1 VNKKYSVIRVLSA
14 YWVAVIAVLSIGL
27 VFVPSNTSAQ
37 MQRAPVSGESGDL
50 EEAYRLNE
58 EALKLY
64 QQGKYNQAESLYKR
78 SLEIGEKAL
87 GSNHPDVA
95 TSLNNLAGLYYSQ
108 GNYSAAE
115 PLYKR
120 SLSIREKALGS
131 NHPDVATSLNN
142 LAGLYYSQGNYSAAE
157 PLYKRSLSIKEKA
170 LGSNHPDVA
179 GSLNNLALLYSDQGN
194 YSAAEPLLKRSLSIK
209 EKALGA
215 NHPSVALS
223 LNNLAL
229 LYSDQ
234 GNYSAA
240 EPLLKRS
247 LDIYEKALGSNHP
260 NVASSLNNLAE
271 LYRTQGNYSAAE
283 PLLKRSLS
291 IREKALG
298 SNHPDVAGSLNN
310 LALLYV
316 DQGNYSAAEPLYKR
330 SLDIVEKALGSNHP
344 YVATSLNN
352 LANLYRD
359 QGNYSA
365 AEPLYKRSL
374 DIVEKALGSNHPSV
388 ATSLSGLAQ
397 LYLSQ
402 GNYSAAEPLY
412 KRSLDIYEKALG
424 SNHPDVANSLNNL
437 AGLYLSQGNYSAAEP
452 LYKRSLDIWEKAL
465 GSNHPDVATSLNNLA
480 GLYQALGDIP
490 KTIEHFTR
498 GLAVEDK
505 NIKLIFA
512 VGNEKRKQDYARTF
526 TGRTD
531 FITSL
536 AINKG
541 KDNQSVKDLALTTV
555 LQRKG
560 LVLDAVTDSIKILQ
574 SQEKDPEVKKLIK
587 DWYQLSTK
595 LSNAVN
601 TGKNDQTSLENL
613 ENQKQELEEKISTKS
628 ATFREAVNSVNLAS
642 VQSKI
647 PIDGALVEIVQYK
660 PFNNKAKKDSEN
672 WGQPRYA
679 AAVLRNQGQAQW
691 VDLGDGSD
699 IDKQASSFHNSL
711 SDYKKPYKK
720 VGNLA
725 YQKLMKP
732 IIPLLGNVKHI
743 LISPDGQLTQIPFEA
758 LIDDQGKF
766 LVEKY
771 QFSYLATGRD
781 LVKVANSNNQTSP
794 PLLIGG
800 VDYSNLG
807 TIPKNRT
814 IASSRGSNKRSADL
828 VSLKFDYLPGT
839 LAEVN
844 AIKGFLPNSQ
854 ILSGTDA
861 SEEAIKQVM
870 APSILH
876 LATHGFFLENKT
888 PDTTP
893 PTLDGRD
900 DKKPVGLNVE
910 NPFLR
915 SGIILAGFNK
925 RNESKGD
932 RDDGVLTAQEFT
944 GINLRGTKL
953 VVLSACETGK
963 GDIRV
968 GEGVYGLRRALTIA
982 GAESQ
987 VISLWSVADEQTKDL
1002 MVKFYKNL
1010 NAGMG
1015 RHEALRQAQLDFI
1028 KDPNTTR
1035 PYFWAAFIPSGN
1047 WSPLGK

>member
-14 YWVAVIAVLSIGL
+14 YWVAVIAVVSTGFT
-27 VFVPSNTSAQ
+27 FVPLNTLAQ
-37 MQRAPVSGESGDL
+37 TQMAPVPGQSGDL
-50 EEAYRLNE
+50 EEAKRLNE
-58 EALKLY
+58 EAIKLY
-64 QQGKYNQAESLYKR
+64 QQGKYNE
-78 SLEIGEKAL
+78 
-87 GSNHPDVA
+87 
-95 TSLNNLAGLYYSQ
+95 
-108 GNYSAAE
+108 AE

-131 NHPDVATSLNN
+131 NHPDVAASLNN

-157 PLYKRSLSIKEKA
+157 PLLKRSLSIYEKA

-179 GSLNNLALLYSDQGN
+179 TSLNNLAALYRTQGN
-194 YSAAEPLLKRSLSIK
+194 YSAAEPLYKRSLS
-209 EKALGA
+209 
-215 NHPSVALS
+215 
-223 LNNLAL
+223 
-229 LYSDQ
+229 
-234 GNYSAA
+234 
-240 EPLLKRS
+240 
-247 LDIYEKALGSNHP
+247 IYEKALGSNHP
-260 NVASSLNNLAE
+260 DVALSLNNLAE

-283 PLLKRSLS
+283 PLYKRSLS
-291 IREKALG
+291 IYEKALG
-298 SNHPDVAGSLNN
+298 SNHPDVAQSLNN
-310 LALLYV
+310 LAQLYRT
-316 DQGNYSAAEPLYKR
+316 QGNYSAAEPLLKR
-330 SLDIVEKALGSNHP
+330 SLSIYEKALGSNHP
-344 YVATSLNN
+344 DVAQSLNN
-352 LANLYRD
+352 LAALY
-359 QGNYSA
+359 S
-365 AEPLYKRSL
+365 
-374 DIVEKALGSNHPSV
+374 
-388 ATSLSGLAQ
+388 
-397 LYLSQ
+397 SQ

-412 KRSLDIYEKALG
+412 KRSLSIY
-424 SNHPDVANSLNNL
+424 
-437 AGLYLSQGNYSAAEP
+437 
-452 LYKRSLDIWEKAL
+452 EKAL

-480 GLYQALGDIP
+480 ALYDSQGNYSTAEPLYKRSLSITEKALGSNHPNVALSLNNLAGLYSSQGNYSAAEPLLKRSLSITEKALGSNHPNVALSLNNLAGLYSSQGNYSAAEPLYKRSLSIYEKALGSNHPDVATSLNNLAELYRTQGNYSAAEPLYKRSLSIDKKALGSNHPSVATSLNNLALLYEALGDIP
-490 KTIEHFTR
+490 KTIEYSTR

-526 TGRTD
+526 TGATYR
-531 FITSL
+531 IISL

-541 KDNQSVKDLALTTV
+541 KDNQSAKDLALTTV

-560 LVLDAVTDSIKILQ
+560 LVLDAVTDSIQILQ
-574 SQEKDPEVKKLIK
+574 TQEKDPEVKKLIE
-587 DWYQLSTK
+587 DWRQLSSQ

-601 TGKNDQTSLENL
+601 TGKNDQASLQQL
-613 ENQKQELEEKISTKS
+613 ENQRQELEEKITTKS
-628 ATFREAVNSVNLAS
+628 ATFREAVNSVTLTD
-642 VQSKI
+642 VQKKI

-660 PFNNKAKKDSEN
+660 PFNIKAKKDSEN

-691 VDLGDGSD
+691 VDLGDAKE
-699 IDKQASSFHNSL
+699 IDKQAFSFHDSL
-711 SDYKKPYKK
+711 SKDRKADKK
-720 VGNLA
+720 VGNEA
-725 YQKLMKP
+725 YQKLMQP
-732 IIPLLGNVKHI
+732 IIPLLGDAKHI

-758 LIDDQGKF
+758 LRDDQGKF

-807 TIPKNRT
+807 TIPKNT
-814 IASSRGSNKRSADL
+814 TTASTRVSNKRSVDL
-828 VSLKFDYLPGT
+828 GSLEFGYLEGT
-839 LAEVN
+839 LTEVQ

-854 ILSGTDA
+854 VLSGTQA

-876 LATHGFFLENKT
+876 LATHGFFLPNKKQDIK

-893 PTLDGRD
+893 TVDG
-900 DKKPVGLNVE
+900 KKPVDLNVE

-925 RNESKGD
+925 RNQLND

-944 GINLRGTKL
+944 AINLRGTKL

-963 GDIRV
+963 GDILA
-968 GEGVYGLRRALTIA
+968 GDGVYGLRRALTIA

-987 VISLWSVADEQTKDL
+987 VISLWNVNDEKTKDL
-1002 MVKFYKNL
+1002 MVKYYKNL
-1010 NAGMG
+1010 KAGMG

>member
-14 YWVAVIAVLSIGL
+14 YWVAVIAVLSTGL

-37 MQRAPVSGESGDL
+37 MQRVPVSGQSGDL
-50 EEAYRLNE
+50 EEAKRLNQ
-58 EALKLY
+58 EAIKLY
-64 QQGKYNQAESLYKR
+64 EQGKYNEAEPLAKRSLDIFEKALGPNHPDVATSLNNLAQLYYSQGNYSAAEPLYKR
-78 SLEIGEKAL
+78 SLDITEKAL

-95 TSLNNLAGLYYSQ
+95 TSLNNLAQLYYSQ

-115 PLYKR
+115 PLFKRSLDITEKALGSNHPDVATSLNNLAQLYYSQGNYSAAEPLFKR

-142 LAGLYYSQGNYSAAE
+142 LASLY
-157 PLYKRSLSIKEKA
+157 
-170 LGSNHPDVA
+170 D
-179 GSLNNLALLYSDQGN
+179 DQGN
-194 YSAAEPLLKRSLSIK
+194 YSAAELLF
-209 EKALGA
+209 
-215 NHPSVALS
+215 
-223 LNNLAL
+223 
-229 LYSDQ
+229 
-234 GNYSAA
+234 
-240 EPLLKRS
+240 KRS

-260 NVASSLNNLAE
+260 LVASSLNNLAS
-271 LYRTQGNYSAAE
+271 LY
-283 PLLKRSLS
+283 
-291 IREKALG
+291 
-298 SNHPDVAGSLNN
+298 D
-310 LALLYV
+310 

-330 SLDIVEKALGSNHP
+330 SLEIK
-344 YVATSLNN
+344 
-352 LANLYRD
+352 
-359 QGNYSA
+359 
-365 AEPLYKRSL
+365 
-374 DIVEKALGSNHPSV
+374 EKALGSNHPSV
-388 ATSLSGLAQ
+388 ATSL
-397 LYLSQ
+397 
-402 GNYSAAEPLY
+402 
-412 KRSLDIYEKALG
+412 
-424 SNHPDVANSLNNL
+424 NNL
-437 AGLYLSQGNYSAAEP
+437 ALLYKTQGNYSAAEP

-465 GSNHPDVATSLNNLA
+465 GSNHPLVATSLNNLA
-480 GLYQALGDIP
+480 QLYEALGDIP
-490 KTIEHFTR
+490 KTIEYSTR
-498 GLAVEDK
+498 NLAVEDK

-526 TGRTD
+526 TGTTYG
-531 FITSL
+531 IISL

-560 LVLDAVTDSIKILQ
+560 LVLDAVTDSIQILL
-574 SQEKDPEVKKLIK
+574 SQEKDPEVRKLIE
-587 DWYQLSTK
+587 DWRQLSTK

-601 TGKNDQTSLENL
+601 TGKNDKASLQNL
-613 ENQKQELEEKISTKS
+613 ENQRQELEEKISTKS
-628 ATFREAVNSVNLAS
+628 ATFREAVNSVTLAS

-647 PIDGALVEIVQYK
+647 PVDGALVEIVQYR
-660 PFNNKAKKDSEN
+660 PFNNKAKKDSEK

-679 AAVLRNQGQAQW
+679 AAVLRKQGQVQW
-691 VDLGDGSD
+691 VDLGDAKE
-699 IDKQASSFHNSL
+699 IDKQALDLRNSFFRQGNT
-711 SDYKKPYKK
+711 YKKEGY
-720 VGNLA
+720 VA
-725 YQKLMKP
+725 YQKLMQP
-732 IIPLLGNVKHI
+732 IIPLLGDAKHI
-743 LISPDGQLTQIPFEA
+743 LISPDGELTQIPFEA
-758 LIDDQGKF
+758 LRNEQGKF

-807 TIPKNRT
+807 TIPKNT
-814 IASSRGSNKRSADL
+814 NVASNRGSNKRSADL
-828 VSLKFDYLPGT
+828 ASLEFDYLEGT
-839 LAEVN
+839 LPEVK
-844 AIKGFLPNSQ
+844 AIQKFLPNSQ
-854 ILSGTDA
+854 ILSGTEA

-876 LATHGFFLENKT
+876 LATHGFFLPNTT
-888 PDTTP
+888 PDIK
-893 PTLDGRD
+893 PTVDGRD

-915 SGIILAGFNK
+915 SGIALAGFNK

-987 VISLWSVADEQTKDL
+987 VISLWAVADEETKDL

-1035 PYFWAAFIPSGN
+1035 PYYWAAFIPSGN

>member
-1 VNKKYSVIRVLSA
+1 VNKKYSVIKVLSA
-14 YWVAVIAVLSIGL
+14 YWVTVIAVLSTGL

-37 MQRAPVSGESGDL
+37 VQRAPVSGQSGDL
-50 EEAYRLNE
+50 EEMKRLTE
-58 EALKLY
+58 EIVKLRG
-64 QQGKYNQAESLYKR
+64 QGKYNEA
-78 SLEIGEKAL
+78 I
-87 GSNHPDVA
+87 P
-95 TSLNNLAGLYYSQ
+95 LAQRLMS
-108 GNYSAAE
+108 
-115 PLYKR
+115 
-120 SLSIREKALGS
+120 
-131 NHPDVATSLNN
+131 
-142 LAGLYYSQGNYSAAE
+142 
-157 PLYKRSLSIKEKA
+157 
-170 LGSNHPDVA
+170 
-179 GSLNNLALLYSDQGN
+179 
-194 YSAAEPLLKRSLSIK
+194 
-209 EKALGA
+209 
-215 NHPSVALS
+215 
-223 LNNLAL
+223 
-229 LYSDQ
+229 
-234 GNYSAA
+234 
-240 EPLLKRS
+240 
-247 LDIYEKALGSNHP
+247 
-260 NVASSLNNLAE
+260 
-271 LYRTQGNYSAAE
+271 
-283 PLLKRSLS
+283 
-291 IREKALG
+291 
-298 SNHPDVAGSLNN
+298 
-310 LALLYV
+310 
-316 DQGNYSAAEPLYKR
+316 
-330 SLDIVEKALGSNHP
+330 IVEKSVGSDNT
-344 YVATSLNN
+344 AFADSLVI
-352 LANLYRD
+352 LADLYR
-359 QGNYSA
+359 
-365 AEPLYKRSL
+365 
-374 DIVEKALGSNHPSV
+374 
-388 ATSLSGLAQ
+388 
-397 LYLSQ
+397 SQ

-412 KRSLDIYEKALG
+412 KRSLDIYEKALDSNHPSVATSLGNLAKLYYSQGNYSAAEPLYKRSLSIFEKALG
-424 SNHPDVANSLNNL
+424 SNHPDVAQSLNNLAELYRTQGNYSAAEPLYKLSLSIVEKALGSNHPHVATSLNNL
-437 AGLYLSQGNYSAAEP
+437 AGLYLSQGNYSAAEPLYKRSMSIREKALGANHPNVASSLIGLALLYSSQRNYSAAEPLYKRALDIVEKALGSNHPHVATSLNNLAGLYSDQGNYSAAEP

-465 GSNHPDVATSLNNLA
+465 GSNHPNVAQSLNNLA
-480 GLYQALGDIP
+480 GLYSDQGNYSVAEPLYKRSLDILEKALGSNHPLVASSLNNLALLYEALGDIP
-490 KTIEHFTR
+490 NTIKHFTR
-498 GLAVEDK
+498 GLAVQDK

-512 VGNEKRKQDYARTF
+512 VGDEKRKQDYARTF
-526 TGRTD
+526 TGTTD
-531 FITSL
+531 IIISL

-560 LVLDAVTDSIKILQ
+560 LVLDAVTDSIQILL
-574 SQEKDPEVKKLIK
+574 SQEKNPEVKKLIE
-587 DWYQLSTK
+587 DWRQLSTE

-601 TGKNDQTSLENL
+601 TGKNDQASLQQL

-628 ATFREAVNSVNLAS
+628 ATFREAVNSVTLAS

-647 PIDGALVEIVQYK
+647 PVDGALVEIVQYY
-660 PFNNKAKKDSEN
+660 PLNNKAKKQSEQ

-679 AAVLRNQGQAQW
+679 AAVLRKQGQAQW

-699 IDKQASSFHNSL
+699 IDKQAKDLRNSFFRQGNT
-711 SDYKKPYKK
+711 YKK

-725 YQKLMKP
+725 YQKLMQP
-732 IIPLLGNVKHI
+732 IIPLLGDAKHI
-743 LISPDGQLTQIPFEA
+743 LISPDGELTQIPFEA
-758 LIDDQGKF
+758 LRDDQGKF

-814 IASSRGSNKRSADL
+814 IASNRGSNKRSADL
-828 VSLKFDYLPGT
+828 ASLEFDYLEGT
-839 LAEVN
+839 LPEVE
-844 AIKGFLPNSQ
+844 AIKGLLPNSQ
-854 ILSGTDA
+854 VLSGTQA

-888 PDTTP
+888 PDIK
-893 PTLDGRD
+893 PTVDGKD

-963 GDIRV
+963 GDIRA
-968 GEGVYGLRRALTIA
+968 GDGVYGLRRALTIA

-987 VISLWSVADEQTKDL
+987 VISLWSVADEETKDL

-1028 KDPNTTR
+1028 KDPNTSR

>member
-1 VNKKYSVIRVLSA
+1 VNKKYSVIKVLSA
-14 YWVAVIAVLSIGL
+14 YWVAVIAVLSTGL

-37 MQRAPVSGESGDL
+37 MQRAPVSGQSGDL
-50 EEAYRLNE
+50 EEANRLLE
-58 EALKLY
+58 EVVKLRG
-64 QQGKYNQAESLYKR
+64 QGKYNEAIPLAQRLMSIVEKSVGSDNTAFAGSLV
-78 SLEIGEKAL
+78 I
-87 GSNHPDVA
+87 
-95 TSLNNLAGLYYSQ
+95 LAGLYDSQ

-120 SLSIREKALGS
+120 SLSITEKALGP
-131 NHPDVATSLNN
+131 NHPDVATS
-142 LAGLYYSQGNYSAAE
+142 
-157 PLYKRSLSIKEKA
+157 I
-170 LGSNHPDVA
+170 
-179 GSLNNLALLYSDQGN
+179 NNLALLYKTQGN
-194 YSAAEPLLKRSLSIK
+194 YSDAEPL
-209 EKALGA
+209 
-215 NHPSVALS
+215 
-223 LNNLAL
+223 
-229 LYSDQ
+229 Y
-234 GNYSAA
+234 
-240 EPLLKRS
+240 KRS

-260 NVASSLNNLAE
+260 SVATSLNNLANLYKIQGNYSDAE
-271 LYRTQGNYSAAE
+271 PLYKRSLDIVEKALGSNHPNVATSLNNLALLYVEQGNYSAAELLYKRSLDIFEKALGANHPSVATSLNNLALLYVEQGNYSTAEPLHKRSLDIVEKALGSNHPSVAGSLNNLADLYRSQGNYSAAE
-283 PLLKRSLS
+283 PLYKCSLD
-291 IREKALG
+291 IFEKALG
-298 SNHPDVAGSLNN
+298 SNHPSVATSLNN

-330 SLDIVEKALGSNHP
+330 SLSITEKALGSNHP
-344 YVATSLNN
+344 DVAGSLNN
-352 LANLYRD
+352 LAELYR
-359 QGNYSA
+359 
-365 AEPLYKRSL
+365 
-374 DIVEKALGSNHPSV
+374 
-388 ATSLSGLAQ
+388 
-397 LYLSQ
+397 SQ

-412 KRSLDIYEKALG
+412 KRSLSITEKVLG
-424 SNHPDVANSLNNL
+424 A
-437 AGLYLSQGNYSAAEP
+437 
-452 LYKRSLDIWEKAL
+452 
-465 GSNHPDVATSLNNLA
+465 NHPDVATSLNNLA
-480 GLYQALGDIP
+480 LLYEALGDIP
-490 KTIEHFTR
+490 KTIEYFTR
-498 GLAVEDK
+498 VLAVEDK

-526 TGRTD
+526 TGATYQ
-531 FITSL
+531 IISL
-536 AINKG
+536 AINEG
-541 KDNQSVKDLALTTV
+541 KDKQSVKDLALTTV

-560 LVLDAVTDSIKILQ
+560 LVLDAVTDSIQILQ
-574 SQEKDPEVKKLIK
+574 SQEKDPEVRKLIE
-587 DWYQLSTK
+587 DWRQLSTE

-601 TGKNDQTSLENL
+601 TGKNDQASLQNL
-613 ENQKQELEEKISTKS
+613 EDKKRDLEEEISTKS
-628 ATFREAVNSVNLAS
+628 ATFREAVNSVTLAS

-647 PIDGALVEIVQYK
+647 PVDGALVEIVQYR
-660 PFNNKAKKDSEN
+660 PFNNKAKKVIEN
-672 WGQPRYA
+672 FGQPRYA

-691 VDLGDGSD
+691 VDLGDRSE
-699 IDKQASSFHNSL
+699 IDKQASSFNDSL
-711 SDYKKPYKK
+711 SDYRKPYKK

-725 YQKLMKP
+725 YQKLMQP
-732 IIPLLGNVKHI
+732 IIPLLGDAKHI
-743 LISPDGQLTQIPFEA
+743 LISPDGELTQIPFEA

-814 IASSRGSNKRSADL
+814 IAGNRGSNKRSADL
-828 VSLKFDYLPGT
+828 ASLEFDYLEGT
-839 LAEVN
+839 LPEVT
-844 AIKGFLPNSQ
+844 AIKGLLPNSQ
-854 ILSGTDA
+854 ILSGTQA

-876 LATHGFFLENKT
+876 LATHGFFLPNTT
-888 PDTTP
+888 PDIK
-893 PTLDGRD
+893 PTFDGKD

-915 SGIILAGFNK
+915 SGIALAGFNK

-963 GDIRV
+963 GDIRA
-968 GEGVYGLRRALTIA
+968 GDGVYGLRRALTIA

-987 VISLWSVADEQTKDL
+987 VISLWNVADEQTKDL
-1002 MVKFYKNL
+1002 MVKYYKNL
-1010 NAGMG
+1010 KAGMG

-1028 KDPNTTR
+1028 KDPNTSR